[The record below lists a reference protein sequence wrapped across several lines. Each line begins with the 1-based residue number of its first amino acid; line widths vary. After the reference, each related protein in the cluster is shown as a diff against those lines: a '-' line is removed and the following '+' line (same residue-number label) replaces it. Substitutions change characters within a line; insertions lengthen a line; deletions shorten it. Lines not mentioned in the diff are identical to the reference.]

1 MTDINEPDDRRD
13 LYEFDA
19 GEYDDFQREMPSVLL
34 VTSLLIAAAA
44 IGLGAHYIGAFLGWV
59 LR

>member
-1 MTDINEPDDRRD
+1 MTDLSDPDDRRD
-13 LYEFDA
+13 LIEYDA
-19 GEYDDFQREMPSVLL
+19 GEYDDLQREMPSALL
-34 VTSLLIAAAA
+34 VTSLLIAAA